1 MPAPQPSLSARAR
14 WIICTQLAALSPAR
28 KHPWHPHPDHRVPP
42 LHQPRPR
49 RGRRRLPGGPARQP
63 PPLGPRPPPA
73 RPGRPGPG
81 HGRTRAAAAGDQPG
95 ASTSASRADHRRDQQ
110 QARPASQPPGGPDPG
125 SGSRG
130 GGTLRLPH
138 RHQSSPARR
147 VPRRRPDRRPRA
159 SPARCRGK
167 PGPRRDH
174 RPAGRVR
181 PGTLRVTSDPAM
193 GPSQL
198 QGGTFQP
205 GRLRRKLNSNARA
218 VRAMRAAHR
227 RSPRRSGRPERSW

>member
-1 MPAPQPSLSARAR
+1 MPAQQPSLSARAR
-14 WIICTQLAALSPAR
+14 WIIRTQLAALSPAR
-28 KHPWHPHPDHRVPP
+28 RHTPGIHTRATEFLPFTSPARDAVAVAFREARRHSHRHWVP
-42 LHQPRPR
+42 
-49 RGRRRLPGGPARQP
+49 GPA
-63 PPLGPRPPPA
+63 PA

-81 HGRTRAAAAGDQPG
+81 HGRTRAAAGGDQPG
-95 ASTSASRADHRRDQQ
+95 ASTSASRADHRPGPAAG
-110 QARPASQPPGGPDPG
+110 QARVAAPRRPDPG

-130 GGTLRLPH
+130 GATLRLPH

-181 PGTLRVTSDPAM
+181 PEMLRVTSDPAM

-205 GRLRRKLNSNARA
+205 GRPNQTRQSSPMAMNPAHAANSLRR
-218 VRAMRAAHR
+218 
-227 RSPRRSGRPERSW
+227 